1 MEIVSLTPVFRVHR
15 TYLRNAHL
23 SHAKPLMQKCRY
35 DVSEKFTAADSH
47 KALVIS
53 IFPLELLVPAT
64 ELVQRHG
71 LVPGVLVEVAGV
83 RRALHLGRDGRG
95 EAAH

>member
-1 MEIVSLTPVFRVHR
+1 
-15 TYLRNAHL
+15 
-23 SHAKPLMQKCRY
+23 MQKCRY